1 MKWELAIKE
10 SLTLEAWNK
19 REKGFINQK
28 IETKISRLCT
38 DADKTM
44 EIKKQNY
51 KYGGRRSKNI
61 IAHTNCNLLKFFT
74 RKQRK

>member
-1 MKWELAIKE
+1 MSLCRPTTAGILSVMKWELAIKE

-38 DADKTM
+38 DADKIM
-44 EIKKQNY
+44 EIKNK
-51 KYGGRRSKNI
+51 I
-61 IAHTNCNLLKFFT
+61 INMADVDPKI
-74 RKQRK
+74 